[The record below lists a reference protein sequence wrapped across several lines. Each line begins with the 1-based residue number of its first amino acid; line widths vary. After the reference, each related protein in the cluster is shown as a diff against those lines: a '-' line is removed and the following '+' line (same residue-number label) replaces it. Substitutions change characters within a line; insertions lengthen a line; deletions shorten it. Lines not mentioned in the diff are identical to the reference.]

1 MVALFINPRITTHE
15 PLSSVCSAPGV
26 ETVAFATGLPDL
38 MAGRILEASKN
49 RGGGGGGGVWGWG
62 LGQRWGVGGWGGG
75 GGVEGLG
82 FRV

>member
-1 MVALFINPRITTHE
+1 MVALLINPRITTHE

-49 RGGGGGGGVWGWG
+49 RGGGGGEGLGLGFVVGVWGKVW
-62 LGQRWGVGGWGGG
+62 
-75 GGVEGLG
+75 GLG
-82 FRV
+82 FRVEGLRG